1 MQQSNSSYD
10 RDLLRQL
17 ATLAAIAGA
26 FVVNVVSNI
35 FPLNGLSIGEISNT
49 LFKNVQIIPA
59 NYAFAIWGLIY
70 LGLFSLGIYQV
81 LPNQKHDS
89 DFRKIGY
96 LLVIACFAQSIW
108 VYLFLSRLFALSVVA
123 MLGILLPLIAIY
135 IRLYIR
141 LGIGTNPVSR
151 IKKWCVHFPISI
163 YLAWISVATIVNV
176 ACALYFVGWNGWGIS
191 AEVWTVIM
199 LLVAAAVATFIAV
212 QRRDIAYT
220 GVTVWAMVA
229 IALKQW
235 DNPTL
240 RIVALVC
247 AVALVLLIFVKSSRT
262 QLLNG

>member
-10 RDLLRQL
+10 RDFLRQL
-17 ATLAAIAGA
+17 VTLAAIIGA

-35 FPLNGLSIGEISNT
+35 FPLNGLNIGEISNT
-49 LFKNVQIIPA
+49 LFKNVQVIPA

-70 LGLFSLGIYQV
+70 LGLFALGIYQV
-81 LPNQKHDS
+81 LPNQRHDS
-89 DFRKIGY
+89 DLRKISY

-123 MLGILLPLIAIY
+123 MLGILLPLMTIY
-135 IRLYIR
+135 VR

-151 IKKWCVHFPISI
+151 IKKWCVTIPISI

-191 AEVWTVIM
+191 AQVWTVIM
-199 LLVAAAVATFIAV
+199 LLVAAALATFIAV
-212 QRRDIAYT
+212 QRRDIAYP
-220 GVTVWAMVA
+220 GVTVWALVA
-229 IALKQW
+229 VAMKQW

-240 RIVALVC
+240 RIVSLVC
-247 AVALVLLIFVKSSRT
+247 AVALIMLIVIKYSRT
-262 QLLNG
+262 QFLNA